1 MKSSY
6 KEQETHVWMSKLD
19 MTDDHEINTLE
30 IQWFFPEAFA
40 VIESEQDPV
49 KQIGVKQMVK
59 LELQHKIKNK
69 QEFLGQAKYSGRN
82 NLQIHIP
89 SFKSNIVDKSK

>member
-30 IQWFFPEAFA
+30 IQRFFPDAFA

-49 KQIGVKQMVK
+49 KQIGVK
-59 LELQHKIKNK
+59 
-69 QEFLGQAKYSGRN
+69 
-82 NLQIHIP
+82 
-89 SFKSNIVDKSK
+89 